1 MHISHLFPE
10 IMLSCLLEK
19 NVCSTYLVYYTTF
32 VGQRYH
38 ICMWYTIPQTRIPQ
52 KSQYCLLFIFLQNSF
67 WKYFWYY
74 ENFTQCHLNVKE
86 LELVTVWKSYLQ
98 EELTMLQ
105 YRWNEVDINCGKHS
119 NPTKFILCSDHRNIF
134 SHC

>member
-1 MHISHLFPE
+1 MASKPSTDHCNIFFLLNSSRPLCIPHLWVNVTTYVCGILYHKREFPR
-10 IMLSCLLEK
+10 
-19 NVCSTYLVYYTTF
+19 NPNTV
-32 VGQRYH
+32 
-38 ICMWYTIPQTRIPQ
+38 
-52 KSQYCLLFIFLQNSF
+52 YCLFFFKIAF

-74 ENFTQCHLNVKE
+74 ENFTQCHPNVKE